1 MKIIGNNSAGIKA
14 KSDSF
19 KNVLNQLKPGVVM
32 LQETKLYRKGTLKFD
47 NFCVFEKV
55 RGQNEGGGL
64 LTLVHQN
71 FEPIMLS
78 REETKGS
85 ENILIVE
92 AKINKMKVRFLNA
105 YGPQETCSIEDKT
118 DFYSSLDQE
127 IQDCLNLNIY

>member
-55 RGQNEGGGL
+55 RGQREGGGL

-71 FEPIMLS
+71 VEPIMLS

-85 ENILIVE
+85 ENILIY
-92 AKINKMKVRFLNA
+92 LNM
-105 YGPQETCSIEDKT
+105 
-118 DFYSSLDQE
+118 
-127 IQDCLNLNIY
+127 